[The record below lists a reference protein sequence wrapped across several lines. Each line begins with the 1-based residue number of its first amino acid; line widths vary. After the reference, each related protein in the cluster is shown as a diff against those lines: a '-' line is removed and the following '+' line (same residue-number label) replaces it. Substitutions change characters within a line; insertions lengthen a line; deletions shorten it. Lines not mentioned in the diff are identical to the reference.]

1 MELRVLRYFLAVAE
15 EGNITWAAQLLRISQ
30 PTLSRQLKQL
40 EEELGVTLFERGSHT
55 ITLTEEGRLLRERA
69 QTIVSLADKTEFELK
84 QSDSELSG
92 EIAVGCGEVRGMTLL
107 SQRMAA
113 FREIHPGVRFRVI
126 STTSDIIQEQIE
138 QGLMEFGLLTD
149 PADVSQYEFLR
160 TGTTERWV
168 AMVPES
174 HPLAERESLTPQNL
188 KDAPLLFPVR
198 TPVHNLLLNWFGQY
212 ADQARANIA
221 GYCSLTNNAVVMVTN
236 GLGLFLGLDLG
247 MCYPGV
253 RAVPLSP
260 ALQTGSAIV
269 WKKQAAT
276 SPAAAEFA
284 RFLLD

>member
-15 EGNITWAAQLLRISQ
+15 EGNITWDAQLLRISQ

-55 ITLTEEGRLLRERA
+55 ITLTEEGRLLHERA

-84 QSDSELSG
+84 QSGNDLSG

-113 FREIHPGVRFRVI
+113 FREQHPNVRFRVT

-138 QGLMEFGLLTD
+138 QGLMDFGLLTD
-149 PADVSQYEFLR
+149 PVDVSQYEFLR
-160 TGTTERWV
+160 TGITEHWS
-168 AMVPES
+168 AMVLGN

-188 KDAPLLFPVR
+188 KDVPLLFPVR
-198 TPVHNLLLNWFGQY
+198 TPIHNLLLNWFGQY
-212 ADQARANIA
+212 ADQARTNIA

-236 GLGLFLGLDLG
+236 GLGISLGLDLG

-253 RAVPLSP
+253 RAIPLSP
-260 ALQTGSAIV
+260 TLQTGSVIV
-269 WKKQAAT
+269 WKKQAST

-284 RFLLD
+284 RFLLG

>member
-84 QSDSELSG
+84 QSGNDLSG

-113 FREIHPGVRFRVI
+113 FREQHPNVRFRVT

-138 QGLMEFGLLTD
+138 QGLMDFGLLTD
-149 PADVSQYEFLR
+149 PVDVSQYEFLR
-160 TGTTERWV
+160 TGITEHWS
-168 AMVPES
+168 AMVLGKPPAGGTRIVDPAES
-174 HPLAERESLTPQNL
+174 QGCAAAVPGAHA
-188 KDAPLLFPVR
+188 R
-198 TPVHNLLLNWFGQY
+198 TQSATEL
-212 ADQARANIA
+212 
-221 GYCSLTNNAVVMVTN
+221 
-236 GLGLFLGLDLG
+236 
-247 MCYPGV
+247 V
-253 RAVPLSP
+253 RAIRRSRRSSTPGITRRNAPMSF
-260 ALQTGSAIV
+260 SRN
-269 WKKQAAT
+269 W
-276 SPAAAEFA
+276 
-284 RFLLD
+284 

>member
-15 EGNITWAAQLLRISQ
+15 EGNITWAAQLWRISQ

-84 QSDSELSG
+84 QSGNDLSG

-113 FREIHPGVRFRVI
+113 FRERHSNVRFRVT

-138 QGLMEFGLLTD
+138 QGLMDFGLLTD
-149 PADVSQYEFLR
+149 PVDVGQYEFLR
-160 TGTTERWV
+160 TGITEHWS
-168 AMVPES
+168 AMVPGN
-174 HPLAERESLTPQNL
+174 HPLAEHESLTPQDL
-188 KDAPLLFPVR
+188 KDVPLLFPMR

-221 GYCSLTNNAVVMVTN
+221 GYCSLTNNAAVMVTN
-236 GLGLFLGLDLG
+236 GLGIFLGLDLG

-253 RAVPLSP
+253 RAIPLSP
-260 ALQTGSAIV
+260 ALQTGSVIV
-269 WKKQAAT
+269 WKKQAST

-284 RFLLD
+284 RFLLS

>member
-69 QTIVSLADKTEFELK
+69 QTIVSLADKTELELK
-84 QSDSELSG
+84 QSGNDLSG

-113 FREIHPGVRFRVI
+113 FRERHSNVRFRVT

-138 QGLMEFGLLTD
+138 QGLMDFGLLTD
-149 PADVSQYEFLR
+149 PVDVSQYEFLR
-160 TGTTERWV
+160 TGITEHWS
-168 AMVPES
+168 AMVPEN
-174 HPLAERESLTPQNL
+174 HPLAERESLTPQDL
-188 KDAPLLFPVR
+188 KDVPLLFPVR

-236 GLGLFLGLDLG
+236 GLGIFLGLDLG

-253 RAVPLSP
+253 QAIPLSP
-260 ALQTGSAIV
+260 SLQTGEWPQDDSFNSERTTP
-269 WKKQAAT
+269 WQA
-276 SPAAAEFA
+276 
-284 RFLLD
+284 RW